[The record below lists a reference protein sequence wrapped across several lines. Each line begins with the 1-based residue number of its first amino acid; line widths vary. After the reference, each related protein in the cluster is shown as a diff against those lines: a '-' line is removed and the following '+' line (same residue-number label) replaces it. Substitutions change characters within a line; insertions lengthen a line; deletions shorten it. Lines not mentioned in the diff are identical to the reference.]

1 MVPTIITSTC
11 LISLDS
17 SSCYL
22 KSSWESI
29 YIYSLFIMDSHP
41 PMVLA
46 LAFIL
51 IIIINLSFLVL
62 LHLSE
67 TNLLCTN
74 VRDETQKWVRFVSS
88 MMMQGFLE
96 EHQQHHLHHFLAWQP
111 YYRFDLIGENICQ
124 P

>member
-1 MVPTIITSTC
+1 
-11 LISLDS
+11 
-17 SSCYL
+17 
-22 KSSWESI
+22 
-29 YIYSLFIMDSHP
+29 
-41 PMVLA
+41 MVLA

-96 EHQQHHLHHFLAWQP
+96 E
-111 YYRFDLIGENICQ
+111 
-124 P
+124 